1 MAKQTKTDSR
11 KKNGILAQLAELED
25 LPTPELKNRWKV
37 LYGSEPPRFNR
48 QFLVKKL
55 AHRIQEIAYGG
66 LDETTQGRME
76 SLLDDEGYDDM
87 GRKVRKPVRRATE
100 RAIVPGTVLTREW
113 QGERHEIIAME
124 DGGFEYR
131 GMPYRS
137 LSAVARKITG
147 TNWNGPAFWGL
158 RGKGAKMKEAGHETR

>member
-1 MAKQTKTDSR
+1 MNEKNNKTES
-11 KKNGILAQLAELED
+11 ILRQLAELES
-25 LPTPELKNRWKV
+25 LPTEELRARWNV
-37 LYGSEPPRFNR
+37 FYGQEPPRFNR
-48 QFLVKKL
+48 QFLIKRL
-55 AHRIQEIAYGG
+55 AYRIQEIAYGG
-66 LDETTQGRME
+66 LDEVTRGRME
-76 SLLDDEGYDDM
+76 SLLDDEGYDEM
-87 GRKVRKPVRRATE
+87 GRKVLKPARRATE
-100 RAIVPGTVLTREW
+100 RAIVPGTVLVREW

-158 RGKGAKMKEAGHETR
+158 RGKSVNISEAGHDER